1 MVGVFLWRRSSESEK
16 VHVPVELLS
25 AQIRA
30 DNNGDTCVA
39 VTTSTDLLVTP
50 AQSPGQLL
58 SAHNKV
64 ISVWVLQIKYYIC
77 KVINK

>member
-1 MVGVFLWRRSSESEK
+1 MCGSYNFDRS
-16 VHVPVELLS
+16 
-25 AQIRA
+25 A
-30 DNNGDTCVA
+30 
-39 VTTSTDLLVTP
+39 VTP
-50 AQSPGQLL
+50 AQSPGELL

>member
-1 MVGVFLWRRSSESEK
+1 ECEK

-30 DNNGDTCVA
+30 GNNGDTCVA
-39 VTTSTDLLVTP
+39 VTTSTDLVEDLATT
-50 AQSPGQLL
+50 GGGLL

-64 ISVWVLQIKYYIC
+64 ISVCVLQIKYYIC